1 MKRLILIDF
10 MKGIFILCVIFIHSL
25 GFNIL
30 EDVNFTIDS
39 LPLGLAIIAYPMGIL
54 GTWTGFFYLTSG
66 VLLSYIIHHQLLE
79 KKAIR
84 SIILSFMLTTIGILI
99 THYLYVIFFIH
110 PPFYFS
116 SYHSL
121 ITGSLRLGVFT
132 NFSTE
137 LLFFSSALLGIALSI
152 LLTGVI
158 ILLYSG
164 LFWFID
170 GKKIDRK
177 IYGFLLIVA
186 VIILCISP
194 ILVEILTPLIN
205 YEISPANFVFS
216 TLLSWFIAPRFPVFP
231 MVGYTLIGAIFGITL
246 AKKEP
251 WHFIKYLGISIG
263 VISIAISLLL
273 IPFLGIPDY
282 NVAVIAVNLNFLNI
296 GIMSLIL
303 TLGIWVF
310 ELKNYKLKMKL
321 VNKTIWVRRFG
332 MFTLTI
338 FLFEPLLGILVAK
351 FYDFILP
358 GLIHNIVFGV
368 FVYIP
373 TLLLIWSMILRLWG
387 RIDYKFTIEW
397 IYGKIF
403 GKIRGYKSEKT
414 NWQKNLFNPI
424 SEEIKSKSDSTEF
437 MTKN

>member
-10 MKGIFILCVIFIHSL
+10 MKGIFILCVILIHSL
-25 GFNIL
+25 GFNVL

-39 LPLGLAIIAYPMGIL
+39 LPLGLAIIAYPMGVL
-54 GTWTGFFYLTSG
+54 GTWTGFFCLTSG
-66 VLLSYIIHHQLLE
+66 VLLSYIIHHQLSE
-79 KKAIR
+79 KKSISSIIR
-84 SIILSFMLTTIGILI
+84 SFTLKSSGILI
-99 THYLYVIFFIH
+99 SHYLYVIFFIH

-137 LLFFSSALLGIALSI
+137 LLFFSSSLLGIALSV
-152 LLTGVI
+152 LLTGFI
-158 ILLYSG
+158 ILL
-164 LFWFID
+164 FWFMN

-194 ILVEILTPLIN
+194 TLVEKLTPLIH

-216 TLLSWFIAPRFPVFP
+216 TLLSWFIGPRFPAFP
-231 MVGYTLIGAIFGITL
+231 MLSYTLIGAIFGIIL
-246 AKKEP
+246 AEKES

-263 VISIAISLLL
+263 VISIAISLFL

-282 NVAVIAVNLNFLNI
+282 DVAVIGVNLNFLNI
-296 GIMSLIL
+296 GIMTLIL

-310 ELKNYKLKMKL
+310 ELKTYKQKVKL
-321 VNKTIWVRRFG
+321 VNKTTWVRRFG

-338 FLFEPLLGILVAK
+338 FLFEPLIGILVAK
-351 FYDFILP
+351 FYDYLFP

-368 FVYIP
+368 IVYIP
-373 TLLLIWSMILRLWG
+373 TLILIWSMILRLWEKF
-387 RIDYKFTIEW
+387 DYRFTIEW

-414 NWQKNLFNPI
+414 NWRKNLFNPI
-424 SEEIKSKSDSTEF
+424 S
-437 MTKN
+437 

>member
-10 MKGIFILCVIFIHSL
+10 MKGIFILFVIFIHSL
-25 GFNIL
+25 SVNIL
-30 EDVNFTIDS
+30 EDVSDVIES
-39 LPLGLAIIAYPMGIL
+39 LPPVLAILAYPMGVL
-54 GTWTGFFYLTSG
+54 GTWAGFFCLTSG
-66 VLLSYIIHHQLLE
+66 VLVAYIIYHQLSE
-79 KKAIR
+79 KKQLRNVNRIFLNL
-84 SIILSFMLTTIGILI
+84 ILKSSGILVL
-99 THYLYVIFFIH
+99 HYIYVIFFIH

-116 SYHSL
+116 SYNSL
-121 ITGSLRLGVFT
+121 ITGSLRHGVFT

-137 LLFFSSALLGIALSI
+137 LLFFSSSLLVIALSV
-152 LLTGVI
+152 LLTGFI
-158 ILLYSG
+158 ILL
-164 LFWFID
+164 FWFMN

-177 IYGFLLIVA
+177 IYVFLLIIT
-186 VIILCISP
+186 VIVLSISAILAE
-194 ILVEILTPLIN
+194 LLTPFIH
-205 YEISPANFVFS
+205 YEINQANFVLS
-216 TLLSWFIAPRFPVFP
+216 TLLSWIIGPRFPVFP
-231 MVGYTLIGAIFGITL
+231 MVSYTLIGAIFGITL

-263 VISIAISLLL
+263 IISIAISLLL

-296 GIMSLIL
+296 GIMTLIL

-310 ELKNYKLKMKL
+310 ELKTYKLKMKL

-332 MFTLTI
+332 MFTMTI

-373 TLLLIWSMILRLWG
+373 SLLLIWSMILRLWG

-414 NWQKNLFNPI
+414 NWRKNLFNPI

-437 MTKN
+437 IAKN